1 MSNDRTY
8 LPQIAE
14 SASFPCE
21 VCNLVFDD
29 AQSAA
34 NHSAAVH
41 IADPRKRLVV
51 CDLCLRVFANSFQ
64 VRAIDLVSFFST
76 MLHFFCQ

>member
-1 MSNDRTY
+1 MVTICKGVTIVN

-21 VCNLVFDD
+21 VCNLRFDD
-29 AQSAA
+29 ARSAVR
-34 NHSAAVH
+34 HSAAVH

-51 CDLCLRVFANSFQ
+51 CDLCLRVFPNSFQ
-64 VRAIDLVSFFST
+64 VRRTA
-76 MLHFFCQ
+76 FCHVDV